1 MNFKNFYEPL
11 QFYRY
16 QLGQILKEATANSD
30 DIDENII
37 KVIETIFQ
45 DLKLPRPSSGRM
57 KHQIIKF
64 KEINLTVRQHLFEIL
79 LKDVIAISFTHSIVP
94 FIAQL

>member
-1 MNFKNFYEPL
+1 MMTNFLVNHSKRNIL
-11 QFYRY
+11 IS
-16 QLGQILKEATANSD
+16 ILKKFTKH
-30 DIDENII
+30 IY
-37 KVIETIFQ
+37 F
-45 DLKLPRPSSGRM
+45 L

-79 LKDVIAISFTHSIVP
+79 LKDVIAIAFTHSIVP